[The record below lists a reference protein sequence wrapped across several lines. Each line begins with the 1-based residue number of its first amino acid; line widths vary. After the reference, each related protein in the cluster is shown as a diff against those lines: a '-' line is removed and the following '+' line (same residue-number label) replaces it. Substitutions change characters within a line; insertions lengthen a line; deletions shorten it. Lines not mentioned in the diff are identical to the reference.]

1 MSSLVI
7 IPYVIVL
14 VILVFAT
21 ACLIYDRAVH
31 KTEIDNLQHKLKVR
45 EAEIKSLNECI
56 GEKLK
61 RKKLY
66 TFHSAGIDP
75 IENVVN
81 WGEYNQRL
89 KLTLDDGSFYI
100 FGIPSQYGLIRQNQ
114 PEKEPSV

>member
-1 MSSLVI
+1 MSNLVIVSLVVNALLLVVLA
-7 IPYVIVL
+7 YLFVLRLVDKGVIDDL
-14 VILVFAT
+14 ANKI
-21 ACLIYDRAVH
+21 
-31 KTEIDNLQHKLKVR
+31 KVR

-114 PEKEPSV
+114 PEKEPSE

>member
-1 MSSLVI
+1 MFSLVI
-7 IPYVIVL
+7 IPYAIVL

-21 ACLIYDRAVH
+21 ACLIYVHTVH
-31 KTEIDNLQHKLKVR
+31 KSEIDNLQHKLKIR

-61 RKKLY
+61 RSKLY
-66 TFHSAGIDP
+66 TFHSAGFDQ

-100 FGIPSQYGLIRQNQ
+100 FNVPSEYRLIKQNQ
-114 PEKEPSV
+114 PEKEPSK